1 MMLCSGLKRMDP
13 GAGAG
18 VRSIRRG
25 VAQIAP
31 SIQLCSAL
39 LGAAPVLLE
48 TTSPFL

>member
-1 MMLCSGLKRMDP
+1 MMRLKGPKRMDP
-13 GAGAG
+13 GAMAG
-18 VRSIRRG
+18 VRSQRRG
-25 VAQIAP
+25 AAQIAP